1 MLGYIDVLITWL
13 MNANYITAYLM
24 PEMPIAASS
33 LLLFSGLPCG
43 GKTNETEM
51 FRYAANSSQTVM
63 YLLRSHRRP
72 ISSHGVPIPVLFLVP
87 IIVREVWGYWEDFF
101 VSGWQSH
108 WSYGAVWMPAVTCS
122 WEIFRGIVM
131 CCVFNDAR
139 PFMVERVEG
148 DDQLSSCLGAN

>member
-1 MLGYIDVLITWL
+1 

-72 ISSHGVPIPVLFLVP
+72 ISSHGVPIPVLFLSSEKCGVIERIFSSP
-87 IIVREVWGYWEDFF
+87 VDSRTDPMEL
-101 VSGWQSH
+101 
-108 WSYGAVWMPAVTCS
+108 YGCRLLLVVGSFSEA
-122 WEIFRGIVM
+122 
-131 CCVFNDAR
+131 
-139 PFMVERVEG
+139 
-148 DDQLSSCLGAN
+148 L

>member
-1 MLGYIDVLITWL
+1 

-33 LLLFSGLPCG
+33 LLLFSGLPFG

-72 ISSHGVPIPVLFLVP
+72 ISSHGVPIPVFIFSANHRQRSVGLLRGFFRLRLTVAL
-87 IIVREVWGYWEDFF
+87 IV
-101 VSGWQSH
+101 
-108 WSYGAVWMPAVTCS
+108 WSCM
-122 WEIFRGIVM
+122 
-131 CCVFNDAR
+131 DA
-139 PFMVERVEG
+139 G
-148 DDQLSSCLGAN
+148 CYL